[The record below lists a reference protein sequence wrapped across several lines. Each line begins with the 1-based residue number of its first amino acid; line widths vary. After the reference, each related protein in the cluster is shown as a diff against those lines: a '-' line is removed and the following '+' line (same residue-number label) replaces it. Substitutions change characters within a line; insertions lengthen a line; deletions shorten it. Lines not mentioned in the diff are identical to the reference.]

1 MKTIKDILYI
11 LSLPLIIVLIMA
23 FKGFADDHKIANIKE
38 ANSSRKGFAVV
49 ELFTSEGCWSCPP
62 ADELIAR
69 LEKDNQNK
77 ELFILAFH
85 VDYWDHQG
93 WKDRFSQARFTERQ
107 KQYAQWMNLSTLY
120 TPQLVINGKTEM
132 VGSETG
138 KVLKGIQSAL
148 IQSQRGNLFVKK
160 EKSEGNRVQISYTS
174 SSVAK
179 HSSIVMALVQKHASS
194 NVSAGENAG
203 KALTHVQI
211 VRELQYRT
219 LKATDNFSF
228 KLPEVQEGWEV
239 IAFEQ
244 NQKTGEIIDATR
256 IGL

>member
-1 MKTIKDILYI
+1 
-11 LSLPLIIVLIMA
+11 
-23 FKGFADDHKIANIKE
+23 
-38 ANSSRKGFAVV
+38 
-49 ELFTSEGCWSCPP
+49 
-62 ADELIAR
+62 
-69 LEKDNQNK
+69 KDNQNK

-174 SSVAK
+174 SSV
-179 HSSIVMALVQKHASS
+179 
-194 NVSAGENAG
+194 
-203 KALTHVQI
+203 
-211 VRELQYRT
+211 
-219 LKATDNFSF
+219 
-228 KLPEVQEGWEV
+228 
-239 IAFEQ
+239 
-244 NQKTGEIIDATR
+244 
-256 IGL
+256 